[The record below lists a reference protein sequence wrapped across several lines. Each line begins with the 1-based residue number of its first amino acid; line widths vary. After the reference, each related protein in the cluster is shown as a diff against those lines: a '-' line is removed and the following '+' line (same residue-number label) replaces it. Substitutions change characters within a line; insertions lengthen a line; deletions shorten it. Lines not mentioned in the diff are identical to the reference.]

1 MATPIILVEII
12 VWKHLVREIWPCGVV
27 KAKLNSSS
35 LKTVVISDVDPAK
48 RWSVIIMLGD

>member
-1 MATPIILVEII
+1 MATLIFLVEIM
-12 VWKHLVREIWPCGVV
+12 VWKHLVREIWPCVV